1 MTERISPKL
10 KGIVAK
16 RAQERCEYCLTP
28 AEYSSDPFVVE
39 HIYPRAK
46 AGQTVLENLA
56 LSCHGCNGHK
66 HAKVTVIDPI
76 SEEVHPL
83 YNPRTQSWSE
93 HFKWNE
99 DQTQIIGQTP
109 VGRATIA
116 ALHLNRPGVINLRRI
131 LTLMGNHASTET
143 NKNAE

>member
-10 KGIVAK
+10 KCIVAK
-16 RAQERCEYCLTP
+16 RAQEEGEYCLTP

-39 HIYPRAK
+39 HISLGKGWTNRFGK
-46 AGQTVLENLA
+46 FDFTR
-56 LSCHGCNGHK
+56 HGCNGHK
-66 HAKVTVIDPI
+66 HAKVTVIDSI
-76 SEEVHPL
+76 GEEAQPL

-131 LTLMGNHASTET
+131 LTLMGNHPSTET